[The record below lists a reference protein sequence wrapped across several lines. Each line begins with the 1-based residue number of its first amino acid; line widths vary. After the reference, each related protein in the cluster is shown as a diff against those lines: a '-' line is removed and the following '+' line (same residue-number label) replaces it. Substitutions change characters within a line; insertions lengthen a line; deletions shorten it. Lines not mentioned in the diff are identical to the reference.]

1 MTCSEC
7 GGPLGSS
14 SRHLAILQLASLD
27 IAMPAGF
34 AAGAGKSVRA
44 RRTGIQPHRSIV
56 PFALSFVPEQR
67 SFTLIAWWKH
77 ILRPDAQGSFVLA
90 CQPAELAARG

>member
-1 MTCSEC
+1 MFVPDT
-7 GGPLGSS
+7 
-14 SRHLAILQLASLD
+14 D
-27 IAMPAGF
+27 
-34 AAGAGKSVRA
+34 
-44 RRTGIQPHRSIV
+44 RTGLLMVIQPHRSIV
-56 PFALSFVPEQR
+56 PFALSFVPEQW